1 LLVFHIHDFLTGGDI
16 CPVPLCVG
24 GEIRGQCGRPVRR
37 AGGVGILRLCR
48 YGGDIIVTPPPQ
60 AARLSAAGI
69 ANNNFW
75 VIFRFPKFK
84 DFKKIPFTYN
94 FLIT

>member
-1 LLVFHIHDFLTGGDI
+1 MAPTRGIPLFEFHIHDFLTGGDI

-48 YGGDIIVTPPPQ
+48 YGGDIIVT
-60 AARLSAAGI
+60 AAAASCK
-69 ANNNFW
+69 AECCWNCE
-75 VIFRFPKFK
+75 
-84 DFKKIPFTYN
+84 
-94 FLIT
+94 